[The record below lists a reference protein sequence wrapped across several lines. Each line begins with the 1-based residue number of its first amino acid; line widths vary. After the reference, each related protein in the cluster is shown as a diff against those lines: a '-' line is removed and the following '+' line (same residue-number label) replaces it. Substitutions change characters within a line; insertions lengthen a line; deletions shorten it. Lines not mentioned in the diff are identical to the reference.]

1 MNTHPQPSTLS
12 LEQYLNLC
20 PKLFDYR
27 FSERASVLILE
38 RLFSEFWKANEEYKT
53 LFFPDGPGDGP
64 FAYKLSFAQSEV
76 GEYTTAHKGKMCGH
90 VFKKGES
97 VYHCK

>member
-1 MNTHPQPSTLS
+1 MNTHPQTSTLS

-27 FSERASVLILE
+27 PNESADVQILQ
-38 RLFSEFWKANEEYKT
+38 RLFSEFWKTNEEYRT
-53 LFFPDGPGDGP
+53 LFFPDGSGDGSS
-64 FAYKLSFAQSEV
+64 AYKLSLMQSEV
-76 GEYTTAHKGKMCGH
+76 REYTTAHMGMMCGH